1 MKQAIRKKDQVHVKP
16 SISDIKSKLNM
27 VAKSPEDLSKSSA
40 DKPMEFIQMP
50 KAFEQALKLP
60 GFPMGYMSIITGWS
74 NTGKSTLKNCLIAS
88 CINNGIL
95 PVIYET
101 ENNFDFSYAIDCG
114 MKATPIY
121 ADVEVE
127 VIDEET
133 GEIKIETERQI
144 VDYEGDFIYYDS
156 TLLAEQYGNNDYSTG
171 KQTKTKRKV
180 AVIEDIAYSINE
192 ILDLQDEGHIQQPI
206 CFIWDSVGS
215 LPSFKSYSSKS
226 GNNMFDAGALS
237 VAFNTI
243 LNNRIPSSRRISNP
257 YSNTFVCVNKIWND
271 AMNAMG
277 GAVSIELKGGKT
289 FTYSARLIVHMGG
302 LSKAAVKKLSATA
315 KGETYN
321 YGIVSKIKVT
331 KNQLPSPFNITY
343 ENELAC
349 VHNGLCALED
359 IDDYKKKYAKV
370 LIDKLTSA
378 KYHDKTNEISESD
391 LQFVESEDIEIE

>member
-1 MKQAIRKKDQVHVKP
+1 MKQAIRKKDNVNVKP
-16 SISDIKSKLNM
+16 SISDIKSQLRL
-27 VAKSPEDLSKSSA
+27 VGKSPDDLSKSSA

-121 ADVEVE
+121 GEVEVE
-127 VIDEET
+127 YVDEET
-133 GEIKIETERQI
+133 GEISIMTEQQI
-144 VDYEGDFIYYDS
+144 IDYEGDFIYYDS

-192 ILDLQDEGHIQQPI
+192 ILDLQDEGKIQQPI

-215 LPSFKSYSSKS
+215 LPSFRSYSSKS

-237 VAFNTI
+237 TAFNVI
-243 LNNRIPSSRRISNP
+243 LNNRIPSSRRVSNP

-277 GAVSIELKGGKT
+277 GAASIELKGGKS
-289 FTYSARLIVHMGG
+289 FFYSSRLIIHLGG
-302 LSKAAVKKLSATA
+302 ISKAATKRLSATA

-321 YGIVSKIKVT
+321 YGVISKMKVT
-331 KNQLPSPFNITY
+331 KNQLPSPYNLTY
-343 ENELAC
+343 EGEFAC
-349 VHNGLCALED
+349 VHNGLCSLDD
-359 IDDYKKKYAKV
+359 IDAYKKTYAKV
-370 LIDKLTSA
+370 LIDKLLSSTC
-378 KYHDKTNEISESD
+378 HDKNTSISEKD
-391 LQFVESEDIEIE
+391 LEFVETEDISME